1 VATLG
6 PSSSSEEMLARLIVE
21 GVNVVRLNF
30 SHGTAEEHIARA
42 NIVRNIATKLNRP
55 IGILC
60 DLQGPKIRIGKFAEG
75 KITLKPGD
83 LFMLDANCPLGD
95 QGKVGLDYK
104 ELPNEVAEGTVL
116 LLDDGRI
123 TLQVDR
129 VTSSKIYCV
138 VLAGGVL
145 SNNKGINKQGGG
157 LSAEALTEKDK
168 EDIKTAVAL
177 EADYVAISFPR
188 EAADIILARKLVKE
202 AGGTAGIIAKIERAE
217 AIDAAEEIILASDAI
232 MVARGDLGVEVGDA
246 AVPGLQKR
254 LIRLAREHHVPV
266 ITATQMMESM
276 IYNPIPTRAEVSDV
290 ANAILD
296 GTDAVM
302 LSAETAAGHY
312 PLETVQAVNRVALAS
327 EKDYFTRF
335 DARIRRDTFVKTDES
350 IAMATIYIAQRLKV
364 KAIATLTQSGNTAN
378 WLAQADNMVPIYAL
392 SPDRAARRK
401 LTLYRGVFPFPIN
414 QAGKNK
420 DEILREMEEV
430 LLKEGV
436 VENGDMVIL
445 TFGEP
450 IGHPGG
456 TNTMKIVKVGEH
468 RKS

>member
-1 VATLG
+1 
-6 PSSSSEEMLARLIVE
+6 MLARLIVE

-55 IGILC
+55 IGVLC

-75 KITLKPGD
+75 KITLKTGD
-83 LFMLDANCPLGD
+83 LFMLDINCPLGNQD
-95 QGKVGLDYK
+95 EVGLDYK
-104 ELPNEVAEGTVL
+104 ELPNEVEEGTIL

-129 VTSSKIYCV
+129 VTSSKVYCV
-138 VLAGGVL
+138 VLAGGEL

-177 EADYVAISFPR
+177 EADYIAISFPR
-188 EAADIILARKLVKE
+188 EAADIELARKLVRQ

-217 AIDAAEEIILASDAI
+217 AIEAAEEIILASDAI

-254 LIRLAREHHVPV
+254 LIRMARQHHVPV

-296 GTDAVM
+296 GTDAIM

-312 PLETVQAVNRVALAS
+312 PLETIQAVNRVALAS
-327 EKDYFTRF
+327 EKEYFERF
-335 DARIRRDTFVKTDES
+335 DARVRRDAFAKTDES
-350 IAMATIYIAQRLKV
+350 IAMATIYIAQRMKV

-378 WLAQADNMVPIYAL
+378 WLAQADNLVPIYAL
-392 SPDRAARRK
+392 SPDKVARRK
-401 LTLYRGVFPFPIN
+401 LTLYRGVFPFPIE
-414 QAGKNK
+414 QEGRDK
-420 DEILREMEEV
+420 DEILREMEDV
-430 LLKEGV
+430 LLKERV

-450 IGHPGG
+450 IGHPGA